1 MYLYILLLL
10 FLLLFQASSS
20 GPENF
25 QEEHFTKN
33 FELPLRGFFTLV
45 IVFHHLSQYLDNPGP
60 FRVFQEVG
68 ILCVAA
74 FFFYS
79 GYGLRKSVL
88 TNHGYFHHFFSQEIY
103 QDICS
108 LFSLQCHISLRLL
121 PDRKSL
127 WNKAVTGIFKRHPAD

>member
-45 IVFHHLSQYLDNPGP
+45 IVFHHLSPVSYTHLIANQRHARLKAP
-60 FRVFQEVG
+60 
-68 ILCVAA
+68 
-74 FFFYS
+74 
-79 GYGLRKSVL
+79 
-88 TNHGYFHHFFSQEIY
+88 EI
-103 QDICS
+103 
-108 LFSLQCHISLRLL
+108 
-121 PDRKSL
+121 
-127 WNKAVTGIFKRHPAD
+127 

>member
-74 FFFYS
+74 FFLLFR
-79 GYGLRKSVL
+79 LRTEEKRS
-88 TNHGYFHHFFSQEIY
+88 HQSWIFPSFFSQEIY

-127 WNKAVTGIFKRHPAD
+127 WDKAVTGIFKRHPAD

>member
-88 TNHGYFHHFFSQEIY
+88 TNHGYFHHFFSG
-103 QDICS
+103 DIS
-108 LFSLQCHISLRLL
+108 RYLFPFFSAMPYIS
-121 PDRKSL
+121 SF
-127 WNKAVTGIFKRHPAD
+127 TT